1 MGLKGFFL
9 DTYAMVEIIKGN
21 KDYSIFI
28 DKELFTSVFHLYEL
42 YYTILREYGQDMAEH
57 FFFKFKNNLLGFKDN
72 EIFSASKFK
81 LANIKRRISYSDAIG
96 YIIAKENELKFLT
109 GDKEF
114 KDMDN
119 VEFVK

>member
-1 MGLKGFFL
+1 
-9 DTYAMVEIIKGN
+9 
-21 KDYSIFI
+21 
-28 DKELFTSVFHLYEL
+28 
-42 YYTILREYGQDMAEH
+42 MAEH